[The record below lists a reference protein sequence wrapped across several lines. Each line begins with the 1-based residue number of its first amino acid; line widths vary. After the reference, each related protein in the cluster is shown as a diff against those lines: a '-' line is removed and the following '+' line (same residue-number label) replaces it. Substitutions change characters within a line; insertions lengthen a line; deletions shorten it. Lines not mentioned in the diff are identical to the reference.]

1 MEYVEGRQIDDFC
14 NDENLSIEA
23 RLKLF
28 QKVCEA
34 VQYTH
39 RNLIVHRDIKPS
51 NILVSQDGTPKL
63 LDFGIAKLLQ
73 LEGEKKHRNKPE
85 HFHARIRFARTSARR
100 THHNFKRCLFARRSA
115 LRTFNRRFSLSF
127 QKQNATLNCFRY
139 LQFRTSQTK

>member
-73 LEGEKKHRNKPE
+73 LEGEKKTP
-85 HFHARIRFARTSARR
+85 
-100 THHNFKRCLFARRSA
+100 
-115 LRTFNRRFSLSF
+115 
-127 QKQNATLNCFRY
+127 KQT
-139 LQFRTSQTK
+139 